1 MDAVDWLIDI
11 AVAIVSFFLG
21 CAQLSLTSS
30 TAMFHDE
37 TFRTM
42 VGIVNVVPKP
52 SVYIMLCLS
61 TLPLAFRRRF
71 PWPTLVFTMAIFLV
85 AENGLP
91 GYWLSIIGPMVAA
104 FTVAKERPRL
114 EIHIACVVI
123 LLAIWVS
130 PILPQSD
137 SLAMLYRIQNTG
149 YMVVSIIMGIAF
161 RAYKGYLTEAE
172 ERAVVAEKSRE
183 EEAARR
189 VEEER
194 VRIAREIHDI
204 TAHSLTAVSIQ
215 AAAAEKLVDRDPVA
229 AKEAIIQV
237 RATSKVALEEI
248 RSMIGVLRNEGQSAE
263 TAPTTGTDRV
273 SDLCAYAHE
282 AGLQVQLD
290 DARYRKSGIPAYID
304 VALFGIAREALTNVV
319 RHAHAE
325 NVRICLE
332 SDAQSV
338 RLVIEDDGSGDVG
351 QGTNDG
357 HGLQGMEERA
367 RVLHGIFSAGNRMQG
382 GYVIRVEIPLTEREA
397 HD

>member
-1 MDAVDWLIDI
+1 MGAGDWLIDI

-30 TAMFHDE
+30 TVMFHDE
-37 TFRTM
+37 SFRTM
-42 VGIVNVVPKP
+42 VGIVNVVPRP

-61 TLPLAFRRRF
+61 TLPLMLRRRF

-104 FTVAKERPRL
+104 FTVSKDRPRF
-114 EIHIACVVI
+114 EIYVASAAI
-123 LLAIWVS
+123 LASLWLS

-149 YMVVSIIMGIAF
+149 YMVIAIIVGIAF
-161 RAYKGYLTEAE
+161 RTYKSYLAEAE
-172 ERAVVAEKSRE
+172 ERAIVAEKGRE

-215 AAAAEKLVDRDPVA
+215 AAAAEKLVDRDPAA

-237 RATSKVALEEI
+237 RATSKAALDEI

-273 SDLCAYAHE
+273 SDLCDYARK
-282 AGLQVQLD
+282 AGLQVHLD
-290 DARYRKSGIPAYID
+290 DARYRKSRIPAYID

-325 NVRICLE
+325 NVRIYLE
-332 SDAQSV
+332 SDARAV
-338 RLVIEDDGSGDVG
+338 RLAIEDDGSGDSARG
-351 QGTNDG
+351 RSNG

-367 RVLHGIFSAGNRMQG
+367 RVLHGSFSAGNRMQG
-382 GYVIRVEIPLTEREA
+382 GYMIRVEIPLTEREA